1 MNSYKKTFY
10 FKNNSIFTAEFDTD
24 LTLEELEKHYYR
36 KKKKGKIIVEYT
48 ENKIINIIDLKDV
61 HTINIERIDN

>member
-48 ENKIINIIDLKDV
+48 ENKIINIIYLKDV